1 MDSDDVGGMT
11 QKEMLIQLYQWKKE
25 SIENDARF
33 KVQVE
38 ELVKRFDRQ
47 EESFEKISG
56 KLISQRD
63 FFTAIENLYEKFSSW
78 DKKFSDMGKKLAEII
93 EWKHEQEKLN
103 LLEQRDNKAID
114 EKFNRLFGWKD
125 KISGRLDS
133 LENKSATTTFAL
145 VKNIGGIVLTMIVTA
160 ITAYLIGRFK

>member
-1 MDSDDVGGMT
+1 MGSDDVGGMT

-47 EESFEKISG
+47 EESFEEISG

-63 FFTAIENLYEKFSSW
+63 FFTAIENLNEKFSSW

-125 KISGRLDS
+125 KISGRIGKQKCKGNVCTGK
-133 LENKSATTTFAL
+133 ENRR
-145 VKNIGGIVLTMIVTA
+145 
-160 ITAYLIGRFK
+160 YRFNDDCYGNYCVSDRQN